1 MMGPLRLAWKYV
13 CFHKAKSLI
22 LIACIVL
29 TTILPVA
36 VKLLVWQFD
45 QKIVARAAS
54 TPSIVGAKGS
64 SLDLVLSALYFKQG
78 AANPVPYSEVERARG
93 DGLAT
98 AIPLHCRFT
107 AMGYPVVGTSLEYFG
122 YRGLEAV
129 DGSLFVSLG
138 DCVVG
143 HKVAEMLSVGVG
155 DRLIS
160 DRDNVLDLAG
170 QSPLKLNVAGVLG
183 ASRTPDDWAV
193 FVDLKTAW
201 VIQGLGHGH
210 QDLNKESADSPVLLS
225 SESGKI
231 IANRGVVSY
240 IEITDENIDSF
251 HFHGD
256 TSEFPVTAVLV
267 AAHGFKEETILQG
280 RYESSESEVQFVRP
294 EIVVRDLMTIVFQV
308 NRFFNANAI
317 LIAGSTAMLM
327 VLVVLL
333 SLRLRKREMETMFRL
348 GCSKGTIAWL
358 QIGEMGIIFG
368 FSMVFVLMG
377 CGWVWMVSGDIVE
390 GLLVNAR

>member
-1 MMGPLRLAWKYV
+1 MSGTLGLAWRYV
-13 CFHKAKSLI
+13 LFHKAKSLI
-22 LIACIVL
+22 LVLCIVL

-64 SLDLVLSALYFKQG
+64 SLDLVLSALYFKQEVIE
-78 AANPVPYSEVERARG
+78 PVAYAEVERARG
-93 DGLAT
+93 DGLAS
-98 AIPLHCRFT
+98 AIPLHCMFA
-107 AMGYPVVGTSLEYFG
+107 AMDYPVVGTSLEYFD
-122 YRGLEAV
+122 YRELKVGA
-129 DGSLFVSLG
+129 GTQFVSLG

-143 HKVAEMLSVGVG
+143 QKVAEILSVNVG
-155 DRLIS
+155 DQIIS

-170 QSPLKLNVAGVLG
+170 QSPLKLNVVGVLE

-210 QDLNKESADSPVLLS
+210 QDLNKEAPGSPVLIA
-225 SESGKI
+225 SESGRL

-240 IEITDENIDSF
+240 IEITDENVDSF
-251 HFHGD
+251 HFHGETD
-256 TSEFPVTAVLV
+256 EFPVTAILV
-267 AAHGFKEETILQG
+267 SASGFKEETILQG
-280 RYESSESEVQFVRP
+280 RYESSDSEVQFVRP

-317 LIAGSTAMLM
+317 LIGGSTAMLL

-348 GCSKGTIAWL
+348 GCSRGTIVWL
-358 QIGEMGIIFG
+358 QVGEMGIIFG
-368 FSMVFVLMG
+368 VAMVFVMLG
-377 CGWVWMVSGDIVE
+377 SAWVWWVSGNIVE
-390 GLLVNAR
+390 GLLVNGR